1 MALGVFVVE
10 TARPRRKLHAMLT
23 LSAAGTEEKEDCRC
37 VCTKTSMSINRLMRL
52 HAAQGQPRAVNTR
65 FRVRTT
71 AIKAHLA

>member
-37 VCTKTSMSINRLMRL
+37 VQKRPFLRDVRL
-52 HAAQGQPRAVNTR
+52 
-65 FRVRTT
+65 
-71 AIKAHLA
+71 